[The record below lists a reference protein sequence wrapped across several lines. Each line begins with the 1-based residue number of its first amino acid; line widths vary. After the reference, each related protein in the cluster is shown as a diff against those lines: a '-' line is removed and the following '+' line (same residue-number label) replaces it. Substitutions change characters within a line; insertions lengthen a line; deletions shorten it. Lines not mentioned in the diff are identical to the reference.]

1 MRENLDLSVLDDI
14 DPEVEAHLPPR
25 WKRILAALRRGRDH
39 SSSKR
44 S

>member
-1 MRENLDLSVLDDI
+1 MGKDLDLSVLDEI

-25 WKRILAALRRGRDH
+25 WKRILAALRRGRDR